1 MIFPVAAVIEFVS
14 RLVTLEPGDIIAT
27 GTPPGVAVAH
37 NPPAWMKPGMTC
49 VIDLGGIGRLA
60 NPIVAGAPFLG

>member
-27 GTPPGVAVAH
+27 GTCEGIGLSSGKLL
-37 NPPAWMKPGMTC
+37 KPGQVVEAT
-49 VIDLGGIGRLA
+49 IEKIGTLK
-60 NPIVAGAPFLG
+60 NTMVAE